1 VGVTGAGDGK
11 YGKQIYDRRQKAIPL
26 KRLGLPGIVAF
37 LANDDANFITGQ
49 TISVSGGAKR
59 RLAKYGSLAASTLQN
74 KRCCLF
80 AELHACMR
88 RHARALLAGVLTYGF
103 RKTGGRFS
111 RKALTP
117 SRDSFV
123 S

>member
-1 VGVTGAGDGK
+1 M
-11 YGKQIYDRRQKAIPL
+11 
-26 KRLGLPGIVAF
+26 RLPVLILLFIAATTLGESIAVSSLILLEDLRGEGLF
-37 LANDDANFITGQ
+37 
-49 TISVSGGAKR
+49 
-59 RLAKYGSLAASTLQN
+59 
-74 KRCCLF
+74 CLF

-88 RHARALLAGVLTYGF
+88 RHAGSLLAGVLTYGF